1 MKISASPSKV
11 GAIVRQKYE
20 VSLSPTK
27 AMVEGHS
34 SRASGE
40 RAACGAA
47 VRAPGEPASF
57 LASAS
62 IIPLPSSAPEINP
75 NRIDT

>member
-1 MKISASPSKV
+1 MKTSASPSKV
-11 GAIVRQKYE
+11 GEIVRPKYE

-40 RAACGAA
+40 RAACCAA
-47 VRAPGEPASF
+47 VRAPGCCLGHPA
-57 LASAS
+57 
-62 IIPLPSSAPEINP
+62 PLLRVRINP
-75 NRIDT
+75 NRVDI

>member
-11 GAIVRQKYE
+11 GLIVRAKCE

-27 AMVEGHS
+27 AMLEGRS

-40 RAACGAA
+40 RAACCHA
-47 VRAPGEPASF
+47 VRAPGEPGSF

-62 IIPLPSSAPEINP
+62 IIPLPSCSP
-75 NRIDT
+75 RR